1 MFPGG
6 LLPDE
11 FTGLFR
17 HLFLFFSNYI
27 IVCCVS
33 QINTLTLKDIGIFV
47 KIDLIA

>member
-11 FTGLFR
+11 AVGMFQ
-17 HLFLFFSNYI
+17 HLYLFFSNYV

-33 QINTLTLKDIGIFV
+33 RINTLTLRDIGIFV
-47 KIDLIA
+47 KIDFIT